1 MPQEKSHSRRRSR
14 SREKRRSKS
23 RSRDRDR
30 DRGRDRDKNRHRE
43 RDRDRERER
52 EREKERERDRR
63 RENEKRHDHERSR
76 QREDRHAQSSSSR
89 NNHKKHRHRSSSSS
103 SSSSTSSS
111 STQSNGKAKSPLTK
125 NSMKLLQTLEARR
138 LREQQERQRQKDEL
152 KAKETP
158 EEKRARRLREKQA
171 KEQRRRER
179 MGWDNEYQTYSNED
193 NPFGDS
199 NLTSTFHWGKKLE
212 VEGLSNL
219 PTKTVEILSLQKQL
233 ENRRELEKVKK
244 RRQERELERQVRED
258 DMMQQQRAKEAI
270 QFREWQRQEDQFHLE
285 QARLRSEIRIRD
297 GRAKPIDLL
306 AQYVAANVGGGS
318 QAPLEDSLEMQ
329 MHEPYMLL
337 QGLPIDELEDLLVD
351 IKVYEELEQGKHM
364 DFWLDMITI
373 VQDELQKLQKLQ
385 AENEASGGGNLNQR
399 RDGIH
404 QSVVKDVAD
413 IFRGKNAKQLEEM
426 RQRIEAK
433 ISGRADGVDISYWE
447 SLLSQLKAHMARA
460 RLRDRHQI
468 LLREKLQLLKRE
480 NEEIKMEA
488 NDERESHSL
497 ETPHSDEAAAVAQR
511 PLEDGNEANSTNPDD
526 IGEDDDDDEEED
538 ETLRDL
544 IKASRLYTMGN
555 YSPEYMRPDD
565 CPGRLV
571 HPSNEE
577 NDDDQPADGCLY
589 YDSDDEHRVQRQRLF
604 VLHPERRTVEGDA
617 HHTLTPQELRMRNE
631 ARQGMQGDE
640 AEFSVETTL
649 DAVPQLAT
657 DKYRPRKPRYF
668 NRVHTGFE
676 WNKYNQTHYD
686 MDNPPPKIVQGYKFN
701 IFYPDLMDKSQTP
714 QYFLTP
720 CADNSDF
727 AVLRFHTGPP
737 YEDIAFKIVNREWE
751 FSYKRGFRCQ
761 FHNNIFQ
768 LWFHFKRYRYRR

>member
-1 MPQEKSHSRRRSR
+1 MPKEKSKSRHRSRSRERRDRSPDHKSSRHRERETDRDRREKDKERDRRRERDR
-14 SREKRRSKS
+14 SREKRR
-23 RSRDRDR
+23 DRDH
-30 DRGRDRDKNRHRE
+30 KSN
-43 RDRDRERER
+43 
-52 EREKERERDRR
+52 
-63 RENEKRHDHERSR
+63 
-76 QREDRHAQSSSSR
+76 SSR
-89 NNHKKHRHRSSSSS
+89 KRRSSSSS
-103 SSSSTSSS
+103 SSSSKSSRI
-111 STQSNGKAKSPLTK
+111 GGPKSPLAK
-125 NSMKLLQTLEARR
+125 SSMKLLQTLEARR
-138 LREQQERQRQKDEL
+138 MREQEDRQRKKEEL
-152 KAKETP
+152 KAQETP
-158 EEKRARRLREKQA
+158 EEKRSRRLREKQA
-171 KEQRRRER
+171 KEQRRRQR

-219 PTKTVEILSLQKQL
+219 STKTVEVLSLQKQL

-258 DMMQQQRAKEAI
+258 DMMMQQRAKEAV

-306 AQYVAANVGGGS
+306 AQYVAAGN
-318 QAPLEDSLEMQ
+318 APLEESLEMQ

-337 QGLPIDELEDLLVD
+337 NGLPMEELEDLLVD
-351 IKVYEELEQGKHM
+351 IKVYEELEQGKHI
-364 DFWLDMITI
+364 DFWNDMITI
-373 VQDELQKLQKLQ
+373 VQDELQKQQKLL
-385 AENEASGGGNLNQR
+385 AEGSALNQR

-413 IFRGKNAKQLEEM
+413 IFRGKNAHQLEEM

-460 RLRDRHQI
+460 RLRDRHQA
-468 LLREKLQLLKRE
+468 LLREKLLLLKKE
-480 NEEIKMEA
+480 NDDETQVGPDELPQVKKEEEEEEMDTQEA
-488 NDERESHSL
+488 ENPEEGDPA
-497 ETPHSDEAAAVAQR
+497 T
-511 PLEDGNEANSTNPDD
+511 PDD
-526 IGEDDDDDEEED
+526 EEDPLKELRDAARLYQAGNYSPRYIREEDFTGRRLQNEDDDDVDGEGALYDEE
-538 ETLRDL
+538 
-544 IKASRLYTMGN
+544 
-555 YSPEYMRPDD
+555 
-565 CPGRLV
+565 
-571 HPSNEE
+571 
-577 NDDDQPADGCLY
+577 
-589 YDSDDEHRVQRQRLF
+589 DDERRIQRQRLL
-604 VLHPERRTVEGDA
+604 VIHPERVDTNQ
-617 HHTLTPQELRMRNE
+617 LTPQELRMRNE

-720 CADNSDF
+720 CADNGDF

>member
-1 MPQEKSHSRRRSR
+1 MPKEKSKSRHRSR
-14 SREKRRSKS
+14 SRER
-23 RSRDRDR
+23 RDRSPDH
-30 DRGRDRDKNRHRE
+30 KSSRHRE
-43 RDRDRERER
+43 RETERDRRD
-52 EREKERERDRR
+52 KDKERDRR
-63 RENEKRHDHERSR
+63 RERDRSREKRKEHKSS
-76 QREDRHAQSSSSR
+76 SSSSR
-89 NNHKKHRHRSSSSS
+89 KRRSSSSS
-103 SSSSTSSS
+103 SSSRT
-111 STQSNGKAKSPLTK
+111 GGPKSPLAK
-125 NSMKLLQTLEARR
+125 SSMKLLQTLEARR
-138 LREQQERQRQKDEL
+138 LREQQDRQRKKEEL
-152 KAKETP
+152 KAQETP
-158 EEKRARRLREKQA
+158 EEKRSRRLREKQA
-171 KEQRRRER
+171 KEQRRRQR

-219 PTKTVEILSLQKQL
+219 STKTVEVLSLQKQL

-258 DMMQQQRAKEAI
+258 DMMMQQRAKEAV

-306 AQYVAANVGGGS
+306 AQYVAAGN
-318 QAPLEDSLEMQ
+318 APLEESLEMQ

-337 QGLPIDELEDLLVD
+337 NGLPMEELEDLLVD
-351 IKVYEELEQGKHM
+351 IKVYEELEQGKHI
-364 DFWLDMITI
+364 DFWNDMITI
-373 VQDELQKLQKLQ
+373 VQDELQKQQKLL
-385 AENEASGGGNLNQR
+385 AEGNALNQR

-413 IFRGKNAKQLEEM
+413 IFRGKNAHQLEEM

-460 RLRDRHQI
+460 RLRDRHQA
-468 LLREKLQLLKRE
+468 LLREKLLLLKKE
-480 NEEIKMEA
+480 NDDETQVGQEDMPQVKKEEE
-488 NDERESHSL
+488 
-497 ETPHSDEAAAVAQR
+497 DEAEMETQEAEN
-511 PLEDGNEANSTNPDD
+511 PEDGDSAEEDPLKELRDAARLYQAGNYSPRYIREEDFTGRRLQN
-526 IGEDDDDDEEED
+526 EDDDDVEGEGALYEEED
-538 ETLRDL
+538 
-544 IKASRLYTMGN
+544 
-555 YSPEYMRPDD
+555 
-565 CPGRLV
+565 
-571 HPSNEE
+571 
-577 NDDDQPADGCLY
+577 
-589 YDSDDEHRVQRQRLF
+589 DERRIQRQRLL
-604 VLHPERRTVEGDA
+604 VLHPERVDTNQ
-617 HHTLTPQELRMRNE
+617 LTPQELRMRNE

-720 CADNSDF
+720 CADNGDF